1 MKAYLTRA
9 YMFSASHRLHC
20 DDFSPEKN
28 VEIYGKCNNPHGH
41 GHNYRIEVTVGGQVD
56 PKLGMICDLGE
67 LDAFVQNEILER
79 YGLQN
84 LNTFPEFKDVVP
96 TTENLSVEIF
106 NRVRS
111 GFKPAQITKVRIEET
126 AMNSFEFSGGAE
138 LW

>member
-20 DDFSPEKN
+20 DDFSREKN
-28 VEIYGKCNNPHGH
+28 VEVYGKCNNPHGH

-67 LDAFVQNEILER
+67 LDTFVQNEILER

-84 LNTFPEFKDVVP
+84 LNTFPEFKKVVP

-106 NRVRS
+106 NRIRS

-126 AMNSFEFSGGAE
+126 AMNSFEYSGGVE
-138 LW
+138 LR

>member
-1 MKAYLTRA
+1 MKVYLTRA

-28 VEIYGKCNNPHGH
+28 VEVYGKCNNPHGH

-67 LDAFVQNEILER
+67 LDAFVQNEVLER

-111 GFKPAQITKVRIEET
+111 GFKPAQITKLRIEET
-126 AMNSFEFSGGAE
+126 AMNSFEYSGGAE
-138 LW
+138 LK

>member
-28 VEIYGKCNNPHGH
+28 VEVYGKCNNPHGH
-41 GHNYRIEVTVGGQVD
+41 GHNYRIEVTVAGQVD
-56 PKLGMICDLGE
+56 QKLGMICDLGE
-67 LDAFVQNEILER
+67 LDAFVQNEVLDR
-79 YGLQN
+79 YGVQN

-106 NRVRS
+106 DRIRS
-111 GFKPAQITKVRIEET
+111 GFKPAKITKIRIEET
-126 AMNSFEFSGGAE
+126 AMNSFEYAGGAE
-138 LW
+138 LR

>member
-20 DDFSPEKN
+20 EDFSPAKN
-28 VEIYGKCNNPHGH
+28 VDVYGKCNNPHGH

-56 PKLGMICDLGE
+56 GNGMICDLGE
-67 LDAFVQNEILER
+67 LDTFVNNEILER

-96 TTENLSVEIF
+96 TTENLSIEVF
-106 NRVRS
+106 NRVRA
-111 GFKPAQITKVRIEET
+111 GFKPAAVTKVRIEET
-126 AMNSFEFSGGAE
+126 AMNSFEYSGGAE
-138 LW
+138 LR

>member
-9 YMFSASHRLHC
+9 YIFSASHRLHC
-20 DDFSPEKN
+20 DDFSQAEN
-28 VEIYGKCNNPHGH
+28 VEVYGKCNNPHGH

-56 PKLGMICDLGE
+56 TNGMICDLGE
-67 LDAFVQNEILER
+67 LDNFVQNEILER

-96 TTENLSVEIF
+96 TTENLSVESF

-111 GFKPAQITKVRIEET
+111 EERRVGKECRCRWST
-126 AMNSFEFSGGAE
+126 EH
-138 LW
+138 

>member
-20 DDFSPEKN
+20 EDFSPQQNLE
-28 VEIYGKCNNPHGH
+28 VYGKCNNPHGH

-67 LDAFVQNEILER
+67 LDTFVQNEILER
-79 YGLQN
+79 YGLAN
-84 LNTFPEFKDVVP
+84 LNTFPEFNDVVP

-106 NRVRS
+106 NRIRS
-111 GFKPAQITKVRIEET
+111 GFKPAKITKVRIEET
-126 AMNSFEFSGGAE
+126 AMNSFEYSGGTE
-138 LW
+138 LR

>member
-20 DDFSPEKN
+20 DDFSPAKN
-28 VEIYGKCNNPHGH
+28 VDVYGKCNNPHGH

-56 PKLGMICDLGE
+56 GNGMICDLGE
-67 LDAFVQNEILER
+67 LDSFVNGEILER

-96 TTENLSVEIF
+96 TTENLSIEIF
-106 NRVRS
+106 NRVRA
-111 GFKPAQITKVRIEET
+111 GFKPAAVTKVRIDET
-126 AMNSFEFSGGAE
+126 AMNSFEYPGGAE
-138 LW
+138 LR

>member
-28 VEIYGKCNNPHGH
+28 VEVYGKCNNPHGH

-67 LDAFVQNEILER
+67 LDAFVQNEVLER

-84 LNTFPEFKDVVP
+84 LNTFTEFKDVVP

>member
-1 MKAYLTRA
+1 MKVYLTRA

-28 VEIYGKCNNPHGH
+28 VEVYGKCNNPHGH

-67 LDAFVQNEILER
+67 LGAFVQNEVLER

-111 GFKPAQITKVRIEET
+111 GFKPAQITKLRIEET
-126 AMNSFEFSGGAE
+126 AMNSFEYSGGAE
-138 LW
+138 LK